1 MDDSLIFFIIYNIYN
16 DLLTAVELSAEL
28 YIDDIIL
35 RSDSEH
41 TEMFVILIMSHCSF
55 DFCINLVPSHKN
67 SKLE

>member
-41 TEMFVILIMSHCSF
+41 TEMFVILIMSITAVLTSVL
-55 DFCINLVPSHKN
+55 I
-67 SKLE
+67 